1 MKKLSG
7 GSRMALLMTAML
19 AAFQIVSGIEG
30 TPILS
35 GVYYTISFGVLLVA
49 ALLLILFGFEIM
61 EFPALAVIATIIPN
75 ALSLGLVAQYLPEY
89 HLSYLVVVLV
99 ELLSMVVSR
108 YFSSSKQFI
117 TIVTSLTHGTA
128 GLIIF
133 IIPLWLSIAGTT
145 KPIFSLVGAGGALIG
160 SGGLLLAFLKA
171 GKPILPRDTI
181 FSILPVILLVMTA
194 AFVVGM
200 TAG

>member
-7 GSRMALLMTAML
+7 ASRMVLLLTALL

-30 TPILS
+30 TPIFS
-35 GVYYTISFGVLLVA
+35 EVYYTISFGVLLVA

-61 EFPALAVIATIIPN
+61 EFPSIAIIATIIPI

-89 HLSYLVVVLV
+89 HIAYLVVVLI
-99 ELLSMVVSR
+99 ELLFTALSR
-108 YFSSSKQFI
+108 YLLSSKQLI
-117 TIVTSLTHGTA
+117 TIVTSITHGTA

-133 IIPLWLSIAGTT
+133 ILPLWLSIAGTT
-145 KPIFSLVGAGGALIG
+145 KPIFSLVGVGGALIG

-171 GKPILPRDTI
+171 GKPILSRDII
-181 FSILPVILLVMTA
+181 FSILPGILFLMTA
-194 AFVVGM
+194 AFVIGM